1 MQAAIDAAKRNATV
15 KLLADTCE
23 NVTISTPYVTLDLNG
38 HTLNGSTGERKPALT
53 VTARVTVK
61 DGSADQTGTIKRE
74 DTAENSDVSSH
85 YVIDI
90 QGNGWLTFESGNV
103 TNNSG
108 TTSGKGAS
116 LVRVGDDSVAKYPGL
131 NIKGGTF
138 TQNNFIVI
146 KVDRGDLFLNGGT
159 LNSTDSYAIENWKR
173 ATIKGGTV
181 NGNVSAWTYGGGSNS
196 DLTISGGTVN
206 GNVESVTYDGAEGK
220 TAKVSITGGTVN
232 GTLSAS
238 KYNSTEINDPTKATI
253 EVTGGTFNTD
263 PSRYL
268 AENSAATKNKDDTY
282 GVAKAYLA
290 RVGETSYYTMDE
302 AFKAQTTSGEAIT
315 LLRDYTTG
323 GTFNSGSE
331 ARVVDLNG
339 HTWTCTGTDSN
350 SAAFEINYANASL
363 TVKNGKVV
371 SSQLIGL
378 IPSAMGGTIKYDNS
392 ALTFDGVE
400 ASTTATSGIETNGS
414 NTNDTV
420 VLKNSTLNVPNGF
433 GIYFPSSGTLTIDNS
448 TINAKTMGAQVCSGN
463 LNVTAGS
470 TITVSGD
477 PVEKLEGDGAI
488 QDGAAISI
496 VNRHGYKGLEKVA
509 IAGGTFTAK
518 AGNAALKAY
527 TWDSST
533 KQESDF
539 DNSAKTVAVSG
550 GTFSSKVSADL
561 CAEGCTPVAS
571 ADGTY
576 GVVSGVAYVAGKGFE
591 TLQAAIDAAQD
602 GEAVTLLADATED
615 VTIAAGKNVTLDL
628 GGKTLTNTNAGRA
641 TLTIAKGATA
651 TVKNGNVIGGAS
663 FYTIQNNGTATLE
676 DVTATAG
683 NTGSSMLDNWG
694 TLTIESG
701 SYAGGL
707 NVVKSEEDSAL
718 IINGGKFELSYATSQ
733 GYTGVILNYGNAT
746 IAGGEFVCSA
756 SYVKWAHPQC
766 VATGVVEGHPSFTKI
781 TGGTFTNTFKDTSP
795 NIFHG
800 VGKATSDNFE
810 VTGGTFNKA
819 ISDGYCAD
827 GFIPTKNPDGT
838 YGVKQGS
845 YVASVGSKKYEK
857 LQDAIRLAANNKTV
871 KLLANIAEDVTI
883 PAVKKNLTLDLNGFK
898 LTNVNDH
905 TITNNGTLIIK
916 DSSAAKTGTVDNLT
930 HGKAPV
936 ENNQGATC
944 TIAGGNFTRSKETGE
959 SPTNSGG
966 NSYYYIENFGTMTIG
981 GDVKVSSNGHFSSLV
996 HNGWYDGSKNTAKTN
1011 AVMTIDSGSF
1021 AGGINTIKNDDYGEI
1036 TINGGDFKNAT
1047 QHPLFNVNV
1056 ATVNGGTFESSTNS
1070 AVYTKAYDDSA
1081 DKGTTII
1088 NGGTFKSA
1096 TGKNDFLVNDDTHK
1110 STVAVSGG
1118 TFSAEVPAKYCAEG
1132 FTCVKN
1138 SNGTYGVAQ
1147 KGEEVKP
1154 SEDSKNSGSVL
1165 TSGVTVD
1172 QSEQKKVAESA
1183 SKAADDVKNVTVE
1196 TGATETKIGDVTVDT
1211 TDKTN
1216 EVSAVVD
1223 AAKEEN
1229 ASVSVQFVVK
1239 AAQAATASDKIKEAV
1254 SEDSEVVP
1262 FELSVDMVTVVKA
1275 ENGTTTTA
1283 TVPVKE
1289 TAQPITVTIKV
1300 DPRSIADKN
1309 VMVARDH
1316 GGVVELIEPS
1326 KVNYQKGEITFET
1339 AKFSDYA
1346 VVASEMNKSYKLE
1359 DYTDAN
1365 GTRKTINNVEFNVGS
1380 DYAFAGWYKDPEFTQ
1395 PYETSD
1401 VSGDAYPM
1409 FVKIGEYIQYMGG
1422 SLRMDG
1428 PQASESTSL
1437 RFGYITSVPND
1448 AKYIDSWW
1456 TWNDGLT
1463 EQEPV
1468 HAANRVL
1475 FSGGAALANLVVTTL
1490 QAEYYTTTFHVT
1502 EHLKYQTVDGT
1513 TVEVAETTSHQHSA
1527 KTVAKAVLDNPGASP
1542 EELAYAQQIL
1552 DTIGKE

>member
-1 MQAAIDAAKRNATV
+1 MRRSALGRKALTVLVSATMVVSMMPTAALADAVGVNDSTTEQSQIENEPGGGDSGNVAETKSADEGSSEGAANGQTTTEQGSTTQTGNDSQQGTGSQEPASPDVAEVSGKSYPSLQAAIDAATRNATV
-15 KLLADTCE
+15 KLLADTYE
-23 NVTISTPYVTLDLNG
+23 NVTISANAIKLDLNG
-38 HTLNGSTGERKPALT
+38 HTLNGSTVKASPALT
-53 VTARVTVK
+53 INNTRVTVQ
-61 DGSADQTGTIKRE
+61 DSSEAQTGTIMRE
-74 DTAENSDVSSH
+74 DTAENSGVSSH
-85 YVIDI
+85 YVIDV
-90 QGNGWLTFESGNV
+90 QGKNGFLLFNGGTV
-103 TNNSG
+103 KNNSG
-108 TTSGKGAS
+108 TANGAKGSS
-116 LVRVGDDSVAKYPGL
+116 LVRVGNDSDKKSHPVVTIA
-131 NIKGGTF
+131 GGTF
-138 TQNNFIVI
+138 TQDNFIAI
-146 KVDRGDLFLNGGT
+146 KVDFGT
-159 LNSTDSYAIENWKR
+159 LYVKGGVINSKNSYAVENWLN
-173 ATIKGGTV
+173 ANIKDNAV
-181 NGNVSAWTYGGGSNS
+181 INGNVSSWTYAEGSNS
-196 DLTISGGTVN
+196 NLNISGGTVN

-253 EVTGGTFNTD
+253 EVTGGTFSTD

-268 AENSAATKNKDDTY
+268 AENSAATKNEDGTY

-290 RVGETSYYTMDE
+290 QVGEASCYTMDE
-302 AFKAQTTSGEAIT
+302 AFKAQTKSGEAIT

-323 GTFNSGSE
+323 STFNSGTV

-339 HTWTCTGTDSN
+339 HTWTCTGTDAS
-350 SAAFEINYANASL
+350 SAAFEINNPNASL

-392 ALTFDGVE
+392 TLTFDGVE
-400 ASTTATSGIETNGS
+400 ASTTATSGIETNGN

-448 TINAKTMGAQVCSGN
+448 TINAKTMGAQVCSGS
-463 LNVTAGS
+463 LNVNAGS
-470 TITVSGD
+470 AITVSGD
-477 PVEKLEGDGAI
+477 PVAKTENDGAI

-496 VNRHGYKGLEKVA
+496 VNRPGYKGLDKVA
-509 IAGGTFTAK
+509 ITGGTFKAK
-518 AGNAALKAY
+518 DANAAIKAY
-527 TWDSST
+527 TWDSAT
-533 KQESDF
+533 KQESAF
-539 DNSAKTVAVSG
+539 GNSANTVTVSG
-550 GTFSSKVSADL
+550 GTFSAKVPTEY
-561 CAEGCTPVAS
+561 CAEGFTCIKNS
-571 ADGTY
+571 DGTY
-576 GVVSGVAYVAGKGFE
+576 GVAAAAQIGDKNYASVQV
-591 TLQAAIDAAQD
+591 AIDAA
-602 GEAVTLLADATED
+602 
-615 VTIAAGKNVTLDL
+615 N
-628 GGKTLTNTNAGRA
+628 
-641 TLTIAKGATA
+641 
-651 TVKNGNVIGGAS
+651 
-663 FYTIQNNGTATLE
+663 
-676 DVTATAG
+676 
-683 NTGSSMLDNWG
+683 
-694 TLTIESG
+694 
-701 SYAGGL
+701 
-707 NVVKSEEDSAL
+707 
-718 IINGGKFELSYATSQ
+718 
-733 GYTGVILNYGNAT
+733 
-746 IAGGEFVCSA
+746 
-756 SYVKWAHPQC
+756 
-766 VATGVVEGHPSFTKI
+766 EG
-781 TGGTFTNTFKDTSP
+781 D
-795 NIFHG
+795 
-800 VGKATSDNFE
+800 
-810 VTGGTFNKA
+810 
-819 ISDGYCAD
+819 
-827 GFIPTKNPDGT
+827 
-838 YGVKQGS
+838 
-845 YVASVGSKKYEK
+845 
-857 LQDAIRLAANNKTV
+857 TV
-871 KLLANIAEDVTI
+871 KLLADAAEDVTV
-883 PAVKKNLTLDLNGFK
+883 AESKNLTLDLNGFT
-898 LTNVNDH
+898 LTNVKGH
-905 TITNNGTLIIK
+905 TITNNGTLTIT
-916 DSSAAKTGTVDNLT
+916 DSSEAKTGTVDNLT
-930 HGKAPV
+930 NGKAPV

-944 TIAGGNFTRSKETGE
+944 TIAGGIFTRSQEAGKTPE
-959 SPTNSGG
+959 NSGG
-966 NSYYYIENFGTMTIG
+966 NSYYYIENFGTMAIG
-981 GDVKVSSNGHFSSLV
+981 GDVKVSSEGHFSSLV

-1036 TINGGDFKNAT
+1036 TINGGNFKNAT

-1216 EVSAVVD
+1216 EVSAVVE

-1300 DPRSIADKN
+1300 DPWSIADKN

-1395 PYETSD
+1395 PYKTSD